1 MTDISAFE
9 LDTVA
14 SRSLVDKDSGLA
26 TLLSVLLIVGF
37 PTCFWL
43 ALLELANYALSLG
56 ISNAT
61 RLLVTGMLLS
71 FLGLIWGFV
80 VISTRQRRATERQ
93 AGLGARTS

>member
-9 LDTVA
+9 LESVA
-14 SRSLVDKDSGLA
+14 PCSLIDQESSIT

-43 ALLELANYALSLG
+43 SLLELANYALSLG

-61 RLLVTGMLLS
+61 RLMVAGMLLG
-71 FLGLIWGFV
+71 FLSLIWGFV
-80 VISTRQRRATERQ
+80 VIGARQRRTLERK
-93 AGLGARTS
+93 AALRGRAS